1 MQLRNKDLNDSA
13 RKELRQEIE
22 QLKKANRDLPILF
35 PHTKEHKEMGQNFLY
50 LQKQERKRLN
60 QQKREDDPTSNLRLR
75 FAARHRAKS

>member
-1 MQLRNKDLNDSA
+1 MQLRNKDLNNSA

-50 LQKQERKRLN
+50 LQK
-60 QQKREDDPTSNLRLR
+60 
-75 FAARHRAKS
+75 